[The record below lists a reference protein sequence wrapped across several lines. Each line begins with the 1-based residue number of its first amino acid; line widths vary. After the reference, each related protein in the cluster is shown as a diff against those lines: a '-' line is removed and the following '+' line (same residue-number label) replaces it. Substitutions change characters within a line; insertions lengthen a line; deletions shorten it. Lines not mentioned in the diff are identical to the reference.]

1 MAMTALLVMLGTLNV
16 GRSSI
21 VAGPSTVTMSA
32 GENIALSVTTT
43 PGLGANYSVRW
54 YISPY
59 HIWQIFRRRVFCF
72 VVAMAVSACCNSFR
86 MHSVVITPH
95 PTFTPTKLASLCTLP
110 TPTALSLPF
119 PSLPLPFPSTS
130 LHYIVFQRSRFVRLR
145 STAPA
150 G

>member
-1 MAMTALLVMLGTLNV
+1 MTALLVMLGTLNV

-54 YISPY
+54 YIRPH
-59 HIWQIFRRRVFCF
+59 HIWPIFS
-72 VVAMAVSACCNSFR
+72 MAASACCNSFR